1 MKFVD
6 SRNEFV
12 FKANTKVELA
22 NELYKTSWLK
32 HDADDVNDWCY
43 KASQRL
49 NMVEDITLQYTYDDL
64 DGFISELIKFNIIEE
79 IQ

>member
-32 HDADDVNDWCY
+32 HDADGVTRPVKD
-43 KASQRL
+43 
-49 NMVEDITLQYTYDDL
+49 
-64 DGFISELIKFNIIEE
+64 
-79 IQ
+79 